1 MSASSVVDSIRQ
13 PEYTGENRCTPCT
26 VVNVLL
32 AALGS
37 VAVGWLA
44 AGAAG
49 ATVGAAAGVGG
60 FALCA
65 AAIYLR
71 GYLVPGTPTLT
82 KRYLPDRV
90 LARFDKAPAAVN
102 QSPATASTGDAAADA
117 DGEFDPVDPEQV
129 LLDAGAVEPC
139 ENVDDLCLVDGFR
152 ESWVAAMREDVTA
165 DDAVAALGLAVDDC
179 ELAAFGDAYRLER
192 DGQRVAQWPSE
203 AALVADV
210 AGAAALDRHYD
221 GWASLS
227 SGDRGQLLSA
237 LRLFADTCPACGGP
251 VALGEDTVE
260 SCCRSYDVVAV
271 TCGDCDARLLEERWD
286 GGAAAGA

>member
-1 MSASSVVDSIRQ
+1 MSSPSVVDSLRQ

-26 VVNVLL
+26 AVNVVI

-37 VAVGWLA
+37 GAVGWLA

-49 ATVGAAAGVGG
+49 TTVGAAVGSAA
-60 FALCA
+60 FACCV

-71 GYLVPGTPTLT
+71 GYLVPGTPALT
-82 KRYLPDRV
+82 KRYLPERV
-90 LARFDKAPAAVN
+90 LAWFDKAPEPVDRAAA
-102 QSPATASTGDAAADA
+102 SPGDAEGDA
-117 DGEFDPVDPEQV
+117 DGEFDPVDPERV

-139 ENVDDLCLVDGFR
+139 ADVDDLCLADGFR
-152 ESWVAAMREDVTA
+152 ETWLAGMDGDVDA
-165 DDAVAALGLAVDDC
+165 DDAVAALGLDLSDC
-179 ELAAFGDAYRLER
+179 TLDAFGDAYRLER
-192 DGQRVAQWPSE
+192 DGLRVAQWPSE

-210 AGAAALDRHYD
+210 AGARALARHYD
-221 GWASLS
+221 EWGSLS
-227 SGDRGQLLSA
+227 SEDRGQLLSA
-237 LRLFADTCPACGGP
+237 LRLFADTCPVCGGP

-286 GGAAAGA
+286 GAPAGA

>member
-1 MSASSVVDSIRQ
+1 MSASSVADSLRQ

-26 VVNVLL
+26 VVNVVL
-32 AALGS
+32 AAVGS
-37 VAVGWLA
+37 AAVGWLA
-44 AGAAG
+44 ATAAGPAAG
-49 ATVGAAAGVGG
+49 AGAGVAA

-65 AAIYLR
+65 TAIYLR

-90 LARFDKAPAAVN
+90 LAWFDKAPAPVD
-102 QSPATASTGDAAADA
+102 QESTADASARDA
-117 DGEFDPVDPEQV
+117 DGEFDPIDPEQV

-139 ENVDDLCLVDGFR
+139 EAVDDLCLADGFR
-152 ESWVAAMREDVTA
+152 ETWVGAMDEAVTA

-179 ELAAFGDAYRLER
+179 QLAEFEGAYRLER
-192 DGQRVAQWPSE
+192 DGRRVAQWPSK

-210 AGAAALDRHYD
+210 AGAAAFERRYD
-221 GWASLS
+221 GWPSLS
-227 SGDRGQLLSA
+227 SEDRGQLLSA
-237 LRLFADTCPACGGP
+237 LRLFADTCPLCGGP
-251 VALGEDTVE
+251 VELGEDTVE

-286 GGAAAGA
+286 DDAAAAA